1 MKAETLKSESKHTHT
16 HTPQMAGEGNK
27 QKYWLEA
34 LALGIKKLSLVTVQI
49 EKP

>member
-1 MKAETLKSESKHTHT
+1 
-16 HTPQMAGEGNK
+16 MAGEGNK